1 MQFQDIEKGSFSLQ
15 KGNFSTSEE
24 PHLHCNSSRFAM
36 QKGLPY
42 LPKVFHLDCKKALL
56 DEKHGIRH
64 LRYIP
69 KNASENSRIDF
80 SFVTDFYCMY
90 DICMWKLVQFL

>member
-1 MQFQDIEKGSFSLQ
+1 
-15 KGNFSTSEE
+15 
-24 PHLHCNSSRFAM
+24 M
-36 QKGLPY
+36 QKGLPC

-90 DICMWKLVQFL
+90 DICIRRTKPTVCFPRITFLVIMLTDN